1 LVDEHGTVLWLSHGD
16 DLHEPGQIVGKKTWD
31 LVPEDERSEVRD
43 LFANVIF
50 DDGKGERLFTSRFV
64 DARPQYCVRM
74 QRVSQ
79 VSVVTL
85 VQRVLPPTVT
95 AREKEIL
102 RLIANDVKP
111 QQIGKKTPPE
121 PKHRGLVPAQ
131 PEAQTRC
138 DGDGRPGALG
148 DTRRTDSAVT
158 PLPPAASAPA

>member
-1 LVDEHGTVLWLSHGD
+1 MFHTLLVDEHGTVLWLSHGD
-16 DLHEPGQIVGKKTWD
+16 DLHEPGQIVGKKIWD

-43 LFANVIF
+43 LLANVIF

-102 RLIANDVKP
+102 RLIASDVKP
-111 QQIGKKTPPE
+111 QQIGKKLRLSPNTVDSYRRNL
-121 PKHRGLVPAQ
+121 KRKLGVTGTAGLVRWAIR
-131 PEAQTRC
+131 AGLT
-138 DGDGRPGALG
+138 
-148 DTRRTDSAVT
+148 
-158 PLPPAASAPA
+158 AP